1 MKIALIADT
10 HLGVKKSDKVFQESQ
25 MKFFEQQFVPE
36 LKEKGIT
43 TIVILGDVF
52 DTRQAVNTNT
62 MNTVLHLFN
71 DVLKGFDVH
80 VIVGNHDLYYTTTTE
95 VNSVKWLSL
104 IQNVH
109 LYEEPTKVVLGKDND
124 STEVLMLPWIT
135 DYKAFDK
142 WNTTAEYV
150 FAHLD
155 IAGMRMDKFNFC
167 TCGASIQKLFDKF
180 DHIYSGHFHTRT
192 EKKNGSKNI
201 TYIGSPYQITR
212 MDRDDARGYTILDLK
227 TNETEFVENTQSI
240 KFKTANFPENID
252 DIENFTRGNVID
264 VLVKYEDSKYS
275 KKIYEYT
282 KNFEQY
288 GPAYPVN
295 IKILQ
300 QEEIA
305 TSEKKIDGINLFTLM
320 KEYVDADNE
329 IPKEQKTVVYNELI
343 RLYNNCKGQT

>member
-36 LKEKGIT
+36 LKERGIT

-71 DVLKGFDVH
+71 VVLKDFDVH

-109 LYEEPTKVVLGKDND
+109 LYETPTKVVLGKDAD
-124 STEVLMLPWIT
+124 SSEVLMLPWIT
-135 DYKAFDK
+135 DYKAFDE

-167 TCGASIQKLFDKF
+167 TSGATIQKLFDKF
-180 DHIYSGHFHTRT
+180 DHIYTGHFHTRS
-192 EKKNGSKNI
+192 EKKQGTKNI
-201 TYIGSPYQITR
+201 TYVGSPYQITR
-212 MDRDDARGYTILDLK
+212 MDRNDARGYTILDLK
-227 TNETEFVENTQSI
+227 TNETEFVENVQSM
-240 KFKTANFPENID
+240 KFKTANFPEKID

-275 KKIYEYT
+275 KKIYEYA

-300 QEEIA
+300 REDIA
-305 TSEKKIDGINLFTLM
+305 PTEKKIDGINLFSLM
-320 KEYVDADNE
+320 KEYVDADDE

-343 RLYNNCKGQT
+343 RLYNDCKGQS